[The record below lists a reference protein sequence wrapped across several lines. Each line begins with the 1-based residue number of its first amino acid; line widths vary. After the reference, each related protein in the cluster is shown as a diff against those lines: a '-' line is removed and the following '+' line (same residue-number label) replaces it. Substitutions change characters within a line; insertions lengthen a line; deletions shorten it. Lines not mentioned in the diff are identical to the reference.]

1 MKSQINPVVA
11 IVVIALVVLV
21 VGAFIWKSTSG
32 TAPGGGKR
40 NTTLDLNKMEK
51 DPVKLMQ
58 GLQELKQKEDA
69 QRARQ

>member
-1 MKSQINPVVA
+1 MKSQVSPVVA
-11 IVVIALVVLV
+11 IVVIVLVVLV

-32 TAPGGGKR
+32 TAPGTGKR
-40 NTTLDLNKMEK
+40 NTTLDFNKMEK

-69 QRARQ
+69 QKARQ